1 MDYAQTMYKQKVIVF
16 AALISVLV
24 ILTSVL
30 VVATTQITRTNLTQN
45 NIAQALL
52 NEHIVVSGTSYRLF
66 KQLTD
71 ELIFGKDANQAEV
84 RNKSALIEQ
93 SIAKIIQ
100 LEEQQR
106 QALGE
111 EATQGSVEDTA
122 ALAELL
128 DEIIVEFRAVIAQ
141 QNRTQIEQ
149 RERMQRLLEVT
160 IDNRFREAINAAVTR
175 QSKVVA
181 SLNARIE
188 TLSQSILWYAI
199 LLAVFTVPMV
209 FVGFHWLLSVLY
221 QPLNSIREGAEA
233 IAQGNLNHR
242 ISRGFDAE
250 FDSIAAAFNSM
261 AEELSEQ
268 REKAQHSTRELEYQ
282 VSQRTA
288 ELTHANQLLQN
299 NDKARREFLADIS
312 HELRTPLSI
321 IRGEAQVTL
330 RQKRVS
336 EEDYQSTLEAVLEQV
351 LNLTRLVDDLLMI
364 ARAES
369 GALRIV
375 PQTVNIDD
383 LIHSTVERV
392 QSVSHAEQ
400 LELVTD
406 IADDLPLVSCDPDRI
421 AQVVMIL
428 LDNAI
433 NYAGDRIRVLIR
445 CQMHERTLTISVE
458 DNGRGIDADVL
469 PFVFDRYFRAAD
481 ARTGQGSGLG
491 LAIAKAI
498 IDAHKGEISASSIV
512 GQGTRFVIELP
523 THGEPR
529 GHYTSG

>member
-1 MDYAQTMYKQKVIVF
+1 MYKRKVIVF
-16 AALISVLV
+16 AALISVIV
-24 ILTSVL
+24 ILTSAL
-30 VVATTQITRTNLTQN
+30 VIATTQITRTNLTQN

-52 NEHIVVSGTSYRLF
+52 NEHIFVSGTSYRLF

-84 RNKSALIEQ
+84 RNKSAIIDQ

-100 LEEQQR
+100 LEERQR
-106 QALGE
+106 EALGE
-111 EATQGSVEDTA
+111 EATQGSVEDTG

-128 DEIIVEFRAVIAQ
+128 DEIIAEFRAVIAE
-141 QNRTQIEQ
+141 QNRTQIQQ
-149 RERMQRLLEVT
+149 RERIQRLLEVT
-160 IDNRFREAINAAVTR
+160 IDNRFREAINAAVSR

-199 LLAVFTVPMV
+199 LLAVFTVPLV
-209 FVGFHWLLSVLY
+209 FIGFYWLLGVLY

-288 ELTHANQLLQN
+288 ELTRANQLLQN
-299 NDKARREFLADIS
+299 NDTARKEFLADIS

-330 RQKRVS
+330 RQKQVS
-336 EEDYQSTLEAVLEQV
+336 EEDYKSTLEEVLEQV

-375 PQTVNIDD
+375 PQTVDMAD
-383 LIHSTVERV
+383 LIASTVEKV
-392 QSVSHAEQ
+392 QTFGNAQHM
-400 LELVTD
+400 ELATD
-406 IADDLPLVSCDPDRI
+406 IAADLPLISCDPDRM
-421 AQVVMIL
+421 AQIIMIL

-433 NYAGDRIRVLIR
+433 NYAGDSIRVVVSCQSQDQRLILR
-445 CQMHERTLTISVE
+445 VE
-458 DNGRGIDADVL
+458 DNGRGIDPDIL
-469 PFVFDRYFRAAD
+469 PFIFDRYFRAAD

-498 IDAHKGEISASSIV
+498 VDAHKGSITASSTP
-512 GQGTRFVIELP
+512 GQGTRFTIELP
-523 THGEPR
+523 SNG
-529 GHYTSG
+529 GASGNYPIG

>member
-1 MDYAQTMYKQKVIVF
+1 MYKRKVIAF
-16 AALISVLV
+16 AGLISVIV
-24 ILTSVL
+24 ILTSAL

-52 NEHIVVSGTSYRLF
+52 NEHILVSGTSYRLF

-84 RNKSALIEQ
+84 RNKSAIIEQ
-93 SIAKIIQ
+93 SIAKITE
-100 LEEQQR
+100 LEERQR

-111 EATQGSVEDTA
+111 EATQGSVEDTG
-122 ALAELL
+122 ALAALL
-128 DEIIVEFRAVIAQ
+128 DEIIREFRLVIAE
-141 QNRTQIEQ
+141 QNRSQIQQ
-149 RERMQRLLEVT
+149 REKVQRLLEVT
-160 IDNRFREAINAAVTR
+160 IDNRFREAINTAVNR

-199 LLAVFTVPMV
+199 LLAIFTVPLV
-209 FVGFHWLLSVLY
+209 FLGSYWLLSVLY
-221 QPLNSIREGAEA
+221 QPLNSIRDGAEA

-250 FDSIAAAFNSM
+250 FDAIAAAFNSM
-261 AEELSEQ
+261 ADELAAQ
-268 REKAQHSTRELEYQ
+268 RDKAQHSTRELEYQ
-282 VSQRTA
+282 VNQRTA
-288 ELTHANQLLQN
+288 ELTHANQMLQN

-330 RQKRVS
+330 RQKS
-336 EEDYQSTLEAVLEQV
+336 IAEEDYQRTLQTVLEQV

-369 GALRIV
+369 GALRII
-375 PQTVNIDD
+375 PQTLDIRV
-383 LIHSTVERV
+383 LIESTLEKI
-392 QSVSHAEQ
+392 QSLDSARHLTLSSDVAEG
-400 LELVTD
+400 
-406 IADDLPLVSCDPDRI
+406 LPLVSCDPDRI
-421 AQVVMIL
+421 SQVIMIL

-433 NYAGDRIRVLIR
+433 NYAGEALRVHI
-445 CQMHERTLTISVE
+445 HVERLGSSLSVQVS
-458 DNGRGIDADVL
+458 DNGRGIDADAL
-469 PFVFDRYFRAAD
+469 PFIFDRYFRAAD
-481 ARTGQGSGLG
+481 ARSGQGSGLG

-498 IDAHKGEISASSIV
+498 VDAHHGSISATSTV
-512 GQGTRFVIELP
+512 GKGTRFTIVLP
-523 THGEPR
+523 INGEHR
-529 GHYTSG
+529 G

>member
-1 MDYAQTMYKQKVIVF
+1 MYKRKVIVF
-16 AALISVLV
+16 AALISVIV
-24 ILTSVL
+24 ILTSAL
-30 VVATTQITRTNLTQN
+30 VIATTQITRTNLTQN

-52 NEHIVVSGTSYRLF
+52 NEHILVSGTSYRLF

-84 RNKSALIEQ
+84 RNKSAIIDQ

-100 LEEQQR
+100 LEERQR
-106 QALGE
+106 KALGE
-111 EATQGSVEDTA
+111 EATQGSVEDTG

-128 DEIIVEFRAVIAQ
+128 DEIITEFRAVIAE
-141 QNRTQIEQ
+141 QNRTQIQQ
-149 RERMQRLLEVT
+149 RERIQRLLEVT
-160 IDNRFREAINAAVTR
+160 IDNRFREAINAAVSR

-199 LLAVFTVPMV
+199 LLALFTVPLV
-209 FVGFHWLLSVLY
+209 FIGFYWLLGVLY

-261 AEELSEQ
+261 AEELAEQ

-288 ELTHANQLLQN
+288 ELTRANQLLQN
-299 NDKARREFLADIS
+299 NDTARKEFLADIS

-330 RQKRVS
+330 RQKHVS
-336 EEDYQSTLEAVLEQV
+336 EQDYKNTLEEVLEQV

-375 PQTVNIDD
+375 PQTVDMAELIGSTIDK
-383 LIHSTVERV
+383 V
-392 QSVSHAEQ
+392 QSFSNSQPLA
-400 LELVTD
+400 LRTEL
-406 IADDLPLVSCDPDRI
+406 ADDLPLISCDPDRI

-433 NYAGDRIRVLIR
+433 NYAGEGVSVVIR
-445 CQMHERTLTISVE
+445 CNRRGHALYLTVE
-458 DNGRGIDADVL
+458 DNGRGIDADIL
-469 PFVFDRYFRAAD
+469 PFIFDRYFRAAD

-498 IDAHKGEISASSIV
+498 VEAHKGSITATSAPE
-512 GQGTRFVIELP
+512 QGTRFTIELP
-523 THGEPR
+523 TNG
-529 GHYTSG
+529 GASGNYSIG

>member
-1 MDYAQTMYKQKVIVF
+1 MYKRKVIAF
-16 AALISVLV
+16 AGLISVIV
-24 ILTSVL
+24 MLTSAL

-52 NEHIVVSGTSYRLF
+52 NEHILVSSTSYRLF

-84 RNKSALIEQ
+84 RNKSAIIQQ
-93 SIAKIIQ
+93 SIAKIIE
-100 LEEQQR
+100 LEERQR

-111 EATQGSVEDTA
+111 EATQGSVEDTG
-122 ALAELL
+122 ALAALL
-128 DEIIVEFRAVIAQ
+128 DEIISEFRLVIAE
-141 QNRTQIEQ
+141 QNRSQLQQ
-149 RERMQRLLEVT
+149 REKIQRLLEVT
-160 IDNRFREAINAAVTR
+160 IDNRFREAINTAVNR

-199 LLAVFTVPMV
+199 LLAIFTVPLV
-209 FVGFHWLLSVLY
+209 FLGAHWLLSVLY
-221 QPLNSIREGAEA
+221 QPLDSIRDGAEA

-250 FDSIAAAFNSM
+250 FDAIAAAFNSM
-261 AEELSEQ
+261 ADELAVQ
-268 REKAQHSTRELEYQ
+268 RDKAQHSTRELEYQ

-288 ELTHANQLLQN
+288 ELTHANRMLQN

-330 RQKRVS
+330 RQTSIS
-336 EEDYQSTLEAVLEQV
+336 EEDYQSTLQTVLEQV

-375 PQTVNIDD
+375 PRTLDIREVIE
-383 LIHSTVERV
+383 STLEKI
-392 QSVSHAEQ
+392 QSLNGADTLSLSSE
-400 LELVTD
+400 
-406 IADDLPLVSCDPDRI
+406 IAQSLPLISCDPDRI
-421 AQVVMIL
+421 AQVLMIL
-428 LDNAI
+428 LDNAV
-433 NYAGDRIRVLIR
+433 NYGGETLQVNVRAERQGDAVLIR
-445 CQMHERTLTISVE
+445 LS
-458 DNGRGIDADVL
+458 DNGRGIDADAL
-469 PFVFDRYFRAAD
+469 PFIFDRYFRAAD
-481 ARTGQGSGLG
+481 ARSGQGSGLG

-498 IDAHKGEISASSIV
+498 IDAHHGSINASSSP
-512 GQGTRFVIELP
+512 GEGTCFTIALP
-523 THGEPR
+523 ITGEHR
-529 GHYTSG
+529 G